1 MMRDYPIGRSLET
14 KLAAESLINHC
25 HIQGDNCGGI
35 SDKAPACTDFIH
47 PLLTMNSVA
56 RHGFND

>member
-14 KLAAESLINHC
+14 KLAAESSINHC
-25 HIQGDNCGGI
+25 HIQGGNCGEI
-35 SDKAPACTDFIH
+35 SDPVPAGTDFVH
-47 PLLTMNSVA
+47 PRLTMNSVA